1 MKNDIVKREKLRL
14 RRMANSTVSSGIL
27 LDVGFAQCANP
38 FLKADRIIGV
48 DPNMVEKPPNY
59 DEVFAGTIADYICAH
74 GAGSV
79 DSLVVGELLEHLE
92 DPLGFLRECHN
103 VLAIGGK
110 LVLSTPNPNSL
121 IERLL
126 TITLSRK
133 YFYTRQHVFIFPQR
147 WLIRIIE
154 LVGFTN
160 VRLRSGGFPVPFYGL
175 IPFPRPWCY
184 QSIVIASKSNAHP
197 L

>member
-1 MKNDIVKREKLRL
+1 MKNNIAKREKSRL
-14 RRMANSTVSSGIL
+14 RRMANSTGSCGIL
-27 LDVGFAQCANP
+27 LDLGFAQCANP
-38 FLKADRIIGV
+38 FLKADRIVGV
-48 DPNMVEKPPNY
+48 DPNAVEKPPNY
-59 DEVFAGTIADYICAH
+59 DEVFNGTVADYIYVH

-92 DPLGFLRECHN
+92 DPLDFLRECYN
-103 VLAIGGK
+103 ALAPGGK
-110 LVLSTPNPNSL
+110 LVLSTPNPNSP

-133 YFYTRQHVFIFPQR
+133 YFYTRQHVFLFPQR

-154 LVGFTN
+154 MVGFTD
-160 VRLRSGGFPVPFYGL
+160 VRLRSGGFPVPYFGL

-184 QSIVIASKSNAHP
+184 QSIVIARKSNADS